1 MLETAKEEDK
11 AEEKTRQQTNKK
23 VTSRKRFKELFEVKR
38 WLTYGKGG
46 VSVDGGR
53 FLRVKQQRG
62 NFISRQEAGIT
73 LREGESLE
81 LLG

>member
-11 AEEKTRQQTNKK
+11 AKEKTNKK